1 MTPFEYVLLGLAITL
16 LIGYLMAIVTSRL
29 DRRRAH

>member
-16 LIGYLMAIVTSRL
+16 LIGYLMAIVT
-29 DRRRAH
+29 